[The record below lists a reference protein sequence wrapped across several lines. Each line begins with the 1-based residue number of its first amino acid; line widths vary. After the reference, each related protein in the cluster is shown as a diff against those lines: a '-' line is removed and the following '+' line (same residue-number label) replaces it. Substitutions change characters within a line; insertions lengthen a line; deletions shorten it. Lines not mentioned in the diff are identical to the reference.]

1 MAEPLYHQTAG
12 VLRARIAEGVWKEG
26 DRLPPEWQL
35 CEEFGVSTITMRRAV
50 ATLVAEGLVARLQGK
65 GTFVTSDHAIVQGP
79 PQLTSFTEDLR
90 QRGWEPSARVLSV
103 DTQRAENWVSTKL
116 GLPTTAPVTR
126 LRRLRMA
133 DGLPVAL
140 QTAYLSALQFPG
152 LERFDFSHESLY
164 EVLSRRYGVKPG
176 TATDIYRA
184 GKVDQ
189 DEARILEVAADSA
202 AFRVERLTTDSTG
215 KRIELVESVIRGDRY
230 TVVLRLSAT
239 RQASAAAAT
248 TRG

>member
-1 MAEPLYHQTAG
+1 MAEPLYHQTAC
-12 VLRARIAEGVWKEG
+12 VLRTRIAEGVWKQG
-26 DRLPPEWQL
+26 DRLPAEWQL

-50 ATLVAEGLVARLQGK
+50 AILVAEGLVARLQGK

-90 QRGWEPSARVLSV
+90 QRGWEPSARVVSIQTV
-103 DTQRAENWVSTKL
+103 RAEACVSGRL
-116 GLPTTAPVTR
+116 GLPANAPVTV

-140 QTAYLSALQFPG
+140 QTAHLSALQFPG

-164 EVLSRRYGVKPG
+164 EVLARQYGVKPG
-176 TATDIYRA
+176 NATDTYRA
-184 GKVDQ
+184 GKVGEE
-189 DEARILEVAADSA
+189 EAPLLQVETDSA

-215 KRIELVESVIRGDRY
+215 RRIELVESIIRGDRW
-230 TVVLRLSAT
+230 TLVLKLSVC
-239 RQASAAAAT
+239 R
-248 TRG
+248 

>member
-12 VLRARIAEGVWKEG
+12 VLRARIADGIWKQG

-50 ATLVAEGLVARLQGK
+50 AILVAEGLVARLQGK

-90 QRGWEPSARVLSV
+90 QRGWEPSARVLSIETV
-103 DTQRAENWVSTKL
+103 RAEPWVSGKL
-116 GLPTTAPVTR
+116 GLPANAPVTV

-140 QTAYLSALQFPG
+140 QWAHLPALQFPG

-164 EVLSRRYGVKPG
+164 EVLARHYAVKAG
-176 TATDIYRA
+176 NATDIYRA
-184 GKVDQ
+184 GTAVGE
-189 DEARILEVAADSA
+189 EAALLEVPNDSA

-215 KRIELVESVIRGDRY
+215 KRIELVESVIRGDRW
-230 TVVLRLSAT
+230 TLVLKLAVS
-239 RQASAAAAT
+239 RQGMP
-248 TRG
+248 R